1 VLADS
6 AHLDDSI
13 LAVEPRGIALPVTE
27 EWLDRIAYAFAA
39 VIDAKTPYT
48 ARHSTNVA
56 RYAVAILRSLGG
68 DADECRDALR
78 AGLLHDVGKL
88 ESNLSVFARVLATIV
103 GERGSRFAKYHA
115 HEKIGAQMLRQ
126 AGSDEETW
134 QLVAGEVSD
143 SPQLQ
148 TVLAALQQADEI

>member
-1 VLADS
+1 MTSAVHLAKRFFGALGRAPIGESQIELVQATLLDS
-6 AHLDDSI
+6 EFALWSAMMPIDKKHSI
-13 LAVEPRGIALPVTE
+13 KVMSRFMQIYPQA
-27 EWLDRIAYAFAA
+27 
-39 VIDAKTPYT
+39 T
-48 ARHSTNVA
+48 ATQV
-56 RYAVAILRSLGG
+56 
-68 DADECRDALR
+68 R
-78 AGLLHDVGKL
+78 ASLLHDVGKL

-143 SPQLQ
+143 SPQLR
-148 TVLAALQQADEI
+148 TVLAALRQADEI

>member
-1 VLADS
+1 MTSAVHLAKRFFG
-6 AHLDDSI
+6 ALG
-13 LAVEPRGIALPVTE
+13 LAPLGESQIALVQTTL
-27 EWLDRIAYAFAA
+27 LDSEFALWSA
-39 VIDAKTPYT
+39 MMSIDKKHSIKVMSGFMQIYPQAT
-48 ARHSTNVA
+48 AAQV
-56 RYAVAILRSLGG
+56 
-68 DADECRDALR
+68 R
-78 AGLLHDVGKL
+78 ASLLHDVGKL

-143 SPQLQ
+143 SPQLR

>member
-1 VLADS
+1 MTSAVHLAKRFFGALGRAPLGESQIELVQTTLLDS
-6 AHLDDSI
+6 EFALWSAMMPMDKKHSI
-13 LAVEPRGIALPVTE
+13 KVMSRFMQIYPQAT
-27 EWLDRIAYAFAA
+27 AA
-39 VIDAKTPYT
+39 QV
-48 ARHSTNVA
+48 
-56 RYAVAILRSLGG
+56 
-68 DADECRDALR
+68 R
-78 AGLLHDVGKL
+78 ASLLHDVGKL

-148 TVLAALQQADEI
+148 TVLAALRQADEI

>member
-1 VLADS
+1 MTSQLHLAKRFFGALGRAPIGESQIELVQATLLDS
-6 AHLDDSI
+6 EFALWSAMMPMDKKHSI
-13 LAVEPRGIALPVTE
+13 KVMSRFMQIYPQAT
-27 EWLDRIAYAFAA
+27 AA
-39 VIDAKTPYT
+39 QV
-48 ARHSTNVA
+48 
-56 RYAVAILRSLGG
+56 
-68 DADECRDALR
+68 R
-78 AGLLHDVGKL
+78 ASLLHDVGKL

-143 SPQLQ
+143 SPQLR
-148 TVLAALQQADEI
+148 TVLAALRQADEI

>member
-1 VLADS
+1 MTNSLHLAKRFFGALSRSPIGESQIELVQTTLLDS
-6 AHLDDSI
+6 EFALWSAMMPMDKKHSI
-13 LAVEPRGIALPVTE
+13 KVMSRFMQIYPQA
-27 EWLDRIAYAFAA
+27 
-39 VIDAKTPYT
+39 T
-48 ARHSTNVA
+48 ATQV
-56 RYAVAILRSLGG
+56 
-68 DADECRDALR
+68 R
-78 AGLLHDVGKL
+78 ASLLHDVGKL

>member
-1 VLADS
+1 MTSAVHLAKRFFGALGRAPIGESQIELVQTTLLDS
-6 AHLDDSI
+6 EFALWSAMMPMDKKHSI
-13 LAVEPRGIALPVTE
+13 KVMSRFMQIYPQAT
-27 EWLDRIAYAFAA
+27 AA
-39 VIDAKTPYT
+39 QV
-48 ARHSTNVA
+48 
-56 RYAVAILRSLGG
+56 
-68 DADECRDALR
+68 R
-78 AGLLHDVGKL
+78 ASLLHDVGKL

-143 SPQLQ
+143 SPQLR
-148 TVLAALQQADEI
+148 TVLAALRQADEI

>member
-1 VLADS
+1 MTNSLHLAKRFFGALSRSPIGESQIELVQTTLLDS
-6 AHLDDSI
+6 EFALWSAMMPIDKKHSI
-13 LAVEPRGIALPVTE
+13 KVMSRFMQIYPQA
-27 EWLDRIAYAFAA
+27 
-39 VIDAKTPYT
+39 T
-48 ARHSTNVA
+48 ATQV
-56 RYAVAILRSLGG
+56 
-68 DADECRDALR
+68 R
-78 AGLLHDVGKL
+78 ASLLHDVGKL
-88 ESNLSVFARVLATIV
+88 ESNLSVFERVLATIV

-143 SPQLQ
+143 SPQLR

>member
-1 VLADS
+1 MTSAVHLAKRFFGALGRAPIGESQIELVQTTLLDS
-6 AHLDDSI
+6 EFALWSAMMPMDKKHSI
-13 LAVEPRGIALPVTE
+13 KVMSRFKQIYPQA
-27 EWLDRIAYAFAA
+27 
-39 VIDAKTPYT
+39 T
-48 ARHSTNVA
+48 ATQV
-56 RYAVAILRSLGG
+56 
-68 DADECRDALR
+68 R
-78 AGLLHDVGKL
+78 ASLLHDVGKL

-143 SPQLQ
+143 SPQLR
-148 TVLAALQQADEI
+148 TVLAALRQADEI

>member
-1 VLADS
+1 MTSAVHLAKRFFGALGRAPIGESQIELVQATLLDS
-6 AHLDDSI
+6 EFALWSAMMPMDKKHSI
-13 LAVEPRGIALPVTE
+13 KVMSRFMQIYPQAT
-27 EWLDRIAYAFAA
+27 AA
-39 VIDAKTPYT
+39 QV
-48 ARHSTNVA
+48 
-56 RYAVAILRSLGG
+56 
-68 DADECRDALR
+68 R
-78 AGLLHDVGKL
+78 ASLLHDVGKL

-148 TVLAALQQADEI
+148 TVLAALRQADEI

>member
-1 VLADS
+1 MTNSLHLAKRFFG
-6 AHLDDSI
+6 A
-13 LAVEPRGIALPVTE
+13 
-27 EWLDRIAYAFAA
+27 LDRAPIGESQIELVQTTLLDSEFALWSA
-39 VIDAKTPYT
+39 MMSIDKKHSIKVMSRFMQIYPQAT
-48 ARHSTNVA
+48 ATQV
-56 RYAVAILRSLGG
+56 
-68 DADECRDALR
+68 R
-78 AGLLHDVGKL
+78 ASLLHDVGKL

-143 SPQLQ
+143 SPQLR
-148 TVLAALQQADEI
+148 TAMAALQQADAI

>member
-1 VLADS
+1 MTSAVHLAKRFFGALGRAPIGESQIELVQATLLDS
-6 AHLDDSI
+6 EFALWSAMMPMDKKHSI
-13 LAVEPRGIALPVTE
+13 KVMSRFMQIYPQA
-27 EWLDRIAYAFAA
+27 
-39 VIDAKTPYT
+39 T
-48 ARHSTNVA
+48 ATQV
-56 RYAVAILRSLGG
+56 
-68 DADECRDALR
+68 R
-78 AGLLHDVGKL
+78 ASLLHDVGKL

-143 SPQLQ
+143 SPQLR

>member
-1 VLADS
+1 MTSAVHLAKRFFGALGRAPIGESQIELVQTTLLDS
-6 AHLDDSI
+6 EFALWSAMMPMDKKHSI
-13 LAVEPRGIALPVTE
+13 KVMSRFMQIYPQA
-27 EWLDRIAYAFAA
+27 
-39 VIDAKTPYT
+39 T
-48 ARHSTNVA
+48 ATQV
-56 RYAVAILRSLGG
+56 
-68 DADECRDALR
+68 R
-78 AGLLHDVGKL
+78 ASLLHDVGKL
-88 ESNLSVFARVLATIV
+88 ESNLSVFERVLATIV

-143 SPQLQ
+143 SPQLR

>member
-1 VLADS
+1 MTSAVHLAKRFFGALGRAPIGESQIELVQTTLLDS
-6 AHLDDSI
+6 EFALWSAMMSI
-13 LAVEPRGIALPVTE
+13 DKKHSIKVMSRFKQIYPQA
-27 EWLDRIAYAFAA
+27 
-39 VIDAKTPYT
+39 T
-48 ARHSTNVA
+48 ATQV
-56 RYAVAILRSLGG
+56 
-68 DADECRDALR
+68 R
-78 AGLLHDVGKL
+78 ASLLHDVGKL
-88 ESNLSVFARVLATIV
+88 ESNLGVFARVLATIV

>member
-1 VLADS
+1 MTSQLHLAKRFFGALGRAPIGESQIELVQATLLDS
-6 AHLDDSI
+6 EFALWSAMMPMDKKHSI
-13 LAVEPRGIALPVTE
+13 KVMSRFMQIYPQAT
-27 EWLDRIAYAFAA
+27 AA
-39 VIDAKTPYT
+39 QV
-48 ARHSTNVA
+48 
-56 RYAVAILRSLGG
+56 
-68 DADECRDALR
+68 R
-78 AGLLHDVGKL
+78 ASLLHDVGKL
-88 ESNLSVFARVLATIV
+88 ESNLSVFERVLATIV

-148 TVLAALQQADEI
+148 TVLAALRQADEI

>member
-1 VLADS
+1 MTSPLHLAKRFFGALGRTPIGDS
-6 AHLDDSI
+6 Q
-13 LAVEPRGIALPVTE
+13 IALVQTTL
-27 EWLDRIAYAFAA
+27 LDSEFALWSA
-39 VIDAKTPYT
+39 MMPMDKKHSIKVMSRFMQIYPQAT
-48 ARHSTNVA
+48 AAQV
-56 RYAVAILRSLGG
+56 
-68 DADECRDALR
+68 R
-78 AGLLHDVGKL
+78 ASLLHDVGKL

-143 SPQLQ
+143 SPQLR
-148 TVLAALQQADEI
+148 TVLAALQQADAI

>member
-1 VLADS
+1 MTSAVHLAKRFFGALGRAPIGESQIELVQTTLLDS
-6 AHLDDSI
+6 EFALWSAMMPMDKKHSI
-13 LAVEPRGIALPVTE
+13 KVMSRFMQIYPQA
-27 EWLDRIAYAFAA
+27 
-39 VIDAKTPYT
+39 T
-48 ARHSTNVA
+48 ATQV
-56 RYAVAILRSLGG
+56 
-68 DADECRDALR
+68 R
-78 AGLLHDVGKL
+78 ASLLHDVGKL

-134 QLVAGEVSD
+134 QLVAGEVSN

-148 TVLAALQQADEI
+148 TVLAALQQADAI

>member
-1 VLADS
+1 MTSPLHLAKRFFGALGRTPIGDS
-6 AHLDDSI
+6 Q
-13 LAVEPRGIALPVTE
+13 IALVQTTL
-27 EWLDRIAYAFAA
+27 LDSEFALWSA
-39 VIDAKTPYT
+39 MMSIDKKHSIKVMSRFMQIYPQAT
-48 ARHSTNVA
+48 ATQV
-56 RYAVAILRSLGG
+56 
-68 DADECRDALR
+68 R
-78 AGLLHDVGKL
+78 ASLLHDVGKL

-143 SPQLQ
+143 SPQLR

>member
-1 VLADS
+1 MTSPLHLAKRFFGALGRAPIGESQIELVQTTLLDS
-6 AHLDDSI
+6 EFALWSAMMPIDKKHSI
-13 LAVEPRGIALPVTE
+13 KVMSRFMQIYPQA
-27 EWLDRIAYAFAA
+27 
-39 VIDAKTPYT
+39 T
-48 ARHSTNVA
+48 ATQV
-56 RYAVAILRSLGG
+56 
-68 DADECRDALR
+68 R
-78 AGLLHDVGKL
+78 ASLLHDVGKL
-88 ESNLSVFARVLATIV
+88 ESNLSVFERVLATIV

-148 TVLAALQQADEI
+148 TVLAALQQADAI

>member
-1 VLADS
+1 MTSPLHLAKRFFGALGRAPIGESQIELVQTTLLDS
-6 AHLDDSI
+6 EFALWSAMMPMDKKHSI
-13 LAVEPRGIALPVTE
+13 KVMSRFMQIYPQAT
-27 EWLDRIAYAFAA
+27 AA
-39 VIDAKTPYT
+39 QV
-48 ARHSTNVA
+48 
-56 RYAVAILRSLGG
+56 
-68 DADECRDALR
+68 R
-78 AGLLHDVGKL
+78 ASLLHDVGKL

-143 SPQLQ
+143 SPQLR
-148 TVLAALQQADEI
+148 TAMAALQQADAI

>member
-1 VLADS
+1 MTSAVHLAKRFFGALGRAPIGESQIELVQTTLLDS
-6 AHLDDSI
+6 EFALWSAMMPMDKKHSI
-13 LAVEPRGIALPVTE
+13 KVMSRFMQIYPQA
-27 EWLDRIAYAFAA
+27 
-39 VIDAKTPYT
+39 T
-48 ARHSTNVA
+48 ATQV
-56 RYAVAILRSLGG
+56 
-68 DADECRDALR
+68 R
-78 AGLLHDVGKL
+78 ASLLHDVGKL

-143 SPQLQ
+143 SPQLR

>member
-1 VLADS
+1 MTSAVHLAKRFFGALGRAPIGESQIELVQTTLLDS
-6 AHLDDSI
+6 EFALWSAMMPMDKKHSI
-13 LAVEPRGIALPVTE
+13 KVMSRFMQIYPQAT
-27 EWLDRIAYAFAA
+27 AA
-39 VIDAKTPYT
+39 QV
-48 ARHSTNVA
+48 
-56 RYAVAILRSLGG
+56 
-68 DADECRDALR
+68 R
-78 AGLLHDVGKL
+78 ASLLHDVGKL

-143 SPQLQ
+143 SPQLR
-148 TVLAALQQADEI
+148 TVLAALQQADAI

>member
-1 VLADS
+1 MTSPLHLAKRFFGALGRAPIGESQIELVQTTLLDS
-6 AHLDDSI
+6 EFALWSAMMSI
-13 LAVEPRGIALPVTE
+13 DKKHSIKVMSRFKQIYPQA
-27 EWLDRIAYAFAA
+27 
-39 VIDAKTPYT
+39 T
-48 ARHSTNVA
+48 ATQV
-56 RYAVAILRSLGG
+56 
-68 DADECRDALR
+68 R
-78 AGLLHDVGKL
+78 ASLLHDVGKL

-143 SPQLQ
+143 SPQLR
-148 TVLAALQQADEI
+148 TVLAALRQADEI

>member
-1 VLADS
+1 MSSPLHLAKRFFGALGRAPIGESQIELVQTTLLDS
-6 AHLDDSI
+6 EFALWSAMMPMDKKHSI
-13 LAVEPRGIALPVTE
+13 KVMSRFMQIYPQA
-27 EWLDRIAYAFAA
+27 
-39 VIDAKTPYT
+39 T
-48 ARHSTNVA
+48 ATQV
-56 RYAVAILRSLGG
+56 
-68 DADECRDALR
+68 R
-78 AGLLHDVGKL
+78 ASLLHDVGKL

-148 TVLAALQQADEI
+148 TVLAALRQADEI

>member
-1 VLADS
+1 MTSAIHLAKRFFGALGRAPIGESQIELVQTTLLDS
-6 AHLDDSI
+6 EFALWSAMMPIDKKHSI
-13 LAVEPRGIALPVTE
+13 KVMSRFMQIYPQAT
-27 EWLDRIAYAFAA
+27 AA
-39 VIDAKTPYT
+39 QV
-48 ARHSTNVA
+48 
-56 RYAVAILRSLGG
+56 
-68 DADECRDALR
+68 R
-78 AGLLHDVGKL
+78 ASLLHDVGKL

-143 SPQLQ
+143 SPQLR
-148 TVLAALQQADEI
+148 TVLAALQQADAI

>member
-1 VLADS
+1 MTSAVHLAKRFFGALGRAPIGESQIELVQTTLLDS
-6 AHLDDSI
+6 EFALWSAMMPIDKKHSI
-13 LAVEPRGIALPVTE
+13 KVMSRFMQIYPQA
-27 EWLDRIAYAFAA
+27 
-39 VIDAKTPYT
+39 T
-48 ARHSTNVA
+48 ATQV
-56 RYAVAILRSLGG
+56 
-68 DADECRDALR
+68 R
-78 AGLLHDVGKL
+78 ASLLHDVGKL

-148 TVLAALQQADEI
+148 TVLAALQQADAI

>member
-1 VLADS
+1 MTSQLHLAKRFFGALGRAPIGESQIELVQATLLDS
-6 AHLDDSI
+6 EFALWSAMMPIDKKHSI
-13 LAVEPRGIALPVTE
+13 KVMSRFMQIYPQA
-27 EWLDRIAYAFAA
+27 
-39 VIDAKTPYT
+39 T
-48 ARHSTNVA
+48 ATQV
-56 RYAVAILRSLGG
+56 
-68 DADECRDALR
+68 R
-78 AGLLHDVGKL
+78 ASLLHDVGKL
-88 ESNLSVFARVLATIV
+88 ESNLSVFERVLATIV

-148 TVLAALQQADEI
+148 TVLAALRQADEI

>member
-1 VLADS
+1 MTSAVHLAKRFFGALGRAPLGESQIELVQTTLLDS
-6 AHLDDSI
+6 EFALWSAMMPIDKKHSI
-13 LAVEPRGIALPVTE
+13 KVMSRFMQIYPQA
-27 EWLDRIAYAFAA
+27 
-39 VIDAKTPYT
+39 T
-48 ARHSTNVA
+48 ATQV
-56 RYAVAILRSLGG
+56 
-68 DADECRDALR
+68 R
-78 AGLLHDVGKL
+78 ASLLHDVGKL

-148 TVLAALQQADEI
+148 TVLAALRQADEI

>member
-1 VLADS
+1 MTSAVHLAKRFFGALGRAPIGESQIELVQTTLLDS
-6 AHLDDSI
+6 EFALWSAMMSI
-13 LAVEPRGIALPVTE
+13 DKKHSIKVMSRFMQIYPQA
-27 EWLDRIAYAFAA
+27 
-39 VIDAKTPYT
+39 T
-48 ARHSTNVA
+48 ATQV
-56 RYAVAILRSLGG
+56 
-68 DADECRDALR
+68 R
-78 AGLLHDVGKL
+78 ASLLHDVGKL

-148 TVLAALQQADEI
+148 TVLAALRQADEI